1 MLYAVVLGAAAGGG
15 FPQWNSN
22 APACRRARR
31 GDPAALPR
39 TQASLAVSAN
49 QRDWFLLNAS
59 PDLRWQIEAAQ
70 ALHPRE
76 GLRSSPIAGAVLSG
90 GDVDAI
96 AGLLH
101 LRERHRF
108 TVYAPRRVLQVIAA
122 NPIFGVLARDCV
134 DQVELPLDGVIGLA
148 GAAQASGLAVR
159 AFAVPGKVPLY
170 LETAGQDPGL
180 SEAGDTV
187 GLEIIDVSA
196 GRSLFFVPGCAAV
209 TAPLRRRLAGAA
221 LVLFDGT
228 LWRDDEMIR
237 AGVGEKTG
245 RRMGHISMSGDAGAI
260 AAFRD
265 LGVRRRIF
273 IHINNSN
280 PVLLEDSAERRE
292 AEAAGW
298 EIAFDGMEVK
308 L

>member
-1 MLYAVVLGAAAGGG
+1 MLHAVVLGAAAGGG

-22 APACRRARR
+22 APGCRRARS
-31 GDPAALPR
+31 GDPGALAR

-49 QRDWFLLNAS
+49 ECDWFLLNAS
-59 PDLRWQIEAAQ
+59 PDLRSQIEATAV
-70 ALHPRE
+70 LHPRQ
-76 GLRSSPIAGAVLSG
+76 GLRSSPIAGVVLSNA
-90 GDVDAI
+90 DVDAI

-108 TVYAPRRVLQVIAA
+108 AVYAPRRVLEVIAA
-122 NPIFGVLARDCV
+122 NSIFGVLAPDCV
-134 DQVELPLDGVIGLA
+134 SRVELPLDKTISLA
-148 GAAQASGLAVR
+148 GAAGGSGLAVC

-170 LETAGQDPGL
+170 LETAGRDPGT

-187 GLEIIDVSA
+187 GLEIINQAA
-196 GRSLFFVPGCAAV
+196 GGRLFFIPGCAAM
-209 TAPLRRRLAGAA
+209 TDGLRRRLEGAA
-221 LVLFDGT
+221 VVFFDGT
-228 LWRDDEMIR
+228 LWCDDEMIR
-237 AGVGEKTG
+237 AGIGEKTG
-245 RRMGHISMSGDAGAI
+245 RRMGHISMSGSGGAI

-265 LGVRRRIF
+265 LGVRRRVF

-298 EIAFDGMEVK
+298 EIAYDGME
-308 L
+308 LRL